1 MSTSDQRH
9 SPPNSEFESEDL
21 KHKTEN
27 ELLVKL
33 GAKEEEFDWHPDI
46 LYRRPERPRSSISLD
61 YPLDLKVG
69 RPKTAGA
76 VQNRNPWMCDNQ
88 ALRQMTLVSR
98 HGPRRRFLNRAAFSE
113 VAVHTNRV
121 LLPFRIPR

>member
-1 MSTSDQRH
+1 MNCLSS
-9 SPPNSEFESEDL
+9 SAL
-21 KHKTEN
+21 KKKSLTGTRIFCIDAPSAPGPA
-27 ELLVKL
+27 L
-33 GAKEEEFDWHPDI
+33 AWI
-46 LYRRPERPRSSISLD
+46 IPRSQS
-61 YPLDLKVG
+61 
-69 RPKTAGA
+69 RPTETAGA

>member
-33 GAKEEEFDWHPDI
+33 GAKEEEVI
-46 LYRRPERPRSSISLD
+46 MVC
-61 YPLDLKVG
+61 K
-69 RPKTAGA
+69 
-76 VQNRNPWMCDNQ
+76 C
-88 ALRQMTLVSR
+88 
-98 HGPRRRFLNRAAFSE
+98 
-113 VAVHTNRV
+113 
-121 LLPFRIPR
+121 